1 VILLPFYGQYI
12 LFCIYLSYCFNS
24 SQADVR
30 DFLFTLNLNRD
41 NYQLGTSKI
50 FLRESEKVKLDYRLH
65 QQIMASIVAIQRWT
79 RAVLERRRFLR
90 LREAVILIQVRKFC
104 YCERKNGAT
113 YVTLCFVHI
122 NKAHNVSAFGR
133 LIFDMF
139 NTEICLN

>member
-1 VILLPFYGQYI
+1 MYSTIETYVCGQSRLEFLDELKHMILVPFM
-12 LFCIYLSYCFNS
+12 YLWYCFNS

-30 DFLFTLNLNRD
+30 DFLYTLNLNRD

-90 LREAVILIQVRKFC
+90 LREAVILIQVRMFC
-104 YCERKNGAT
+104 HCERMNVATLTCNEGA
-113 YVTLCFVHI
+113 
-122 NKAHNVSAFGR
+122 
-133 LIFDMF
+133 
-139 NTEICLN
+139 

>member
-1 VILLPFYGQYI
+1 MPYHL
-12 LFCIYLSYCFNS
+12 NS

-79 RAVLERRRFLR
+79 RAMLEQRRFRR

-104 YCERKNGAT
+104 HCE
-113 YVTLCFVHI
+113 HI
-122 NKAHNVSAFGR
+122 NETTYMS
-133 LIFDMF
+133 LSFDH
-139 NTEICLN
+139 II